1 MTISETS
8 IRKPRR
14 QADIRAYRCDSLLRA
29 ALETVANFDIE
40 GATVARIC
48 AQAGASRGLISHYFD
63 NKEEL
68 LVAALTGLFDDA
80 HSIKETIAGDT
91 SITVLERIRSIAHVS
106 FKEPI
111 YSWETA
117 AAWQA
122 FTNRSRYNPAYQAP
136 IRDSNQRLINTLIPL
151 FETAAEQHLLRIT
164 PKDAAVG
171 LVILLDGLWNSLSTN
186 KDSLRLKQ
194 AMAHCDIY
202 IEGCFKPSR

>member
-1 MTISETS
+1 MSISETS

-14 QADIRAYRCDSLLRA
+14 QADIRAYRRDSLLRA
-29 ALETVANFDIE
+29 ALETVSNFDIE

-48 AQAGASRGLISHYFD
+48 TQAGASRGLITHYFD
-63 NKEEL
+63 SKEDL

-80 HSIKETIAGDT
+80 QSIKETIASDT
-91 SITVLERIRSIAHVS
+91 SIAALERIRYIAHVS

-122 FTNRSRYNPAYQAP
+122 FTNQSRHNSAYKAP
-136 IRDSNQRLINTLIPL
+136 ICASNQKLINTLTPL
-151 FETAAEQHLLRIT
+151 FEAASEQHSLRIA

-194 AMAHCDIY
+194 AMSHCDIY
-202 IEGCFKPSR
+202 IEGCFAPGQ